1 MNAYLKNFRCRNIA
15 KGQQNPILSCPSEL
29 DLSKLQLIEQ
39 GFPFEILVYRLNH
52 TKCAESF
59 ALSSFFRY
67 FTNSQ
72 EKYLVMNENNIE
84 HPVESLTL
92 PAGRDLKAAI
102 QKARIEDAER
112 SDLAADLRAAE
123 FSRLEMLFKHLVP
136 VFSQLPKEADMFNHG
151 LVPGERPRIY
161 IDMVAFIEMSR
172 DRRTYRLLLDTLSG
186 RQLLGESDDTAIM
199 AEAITNYIGRR
210 IVERDKALA
219 SHLKFETVLGNRS
232 IEHST
237 STDEQLARSAPD
249 QKRQKRGNLAT
260 TFILGLLIG
269 AVVMLLY
276 FMLQSRGD
284 LPWPSPLD
292 LLEKL

>member
-1 MNAYLKNFRCRNIA
+1 MCPLK
-15 KGQQNPILSCPSEL
+15 
-29 DLSKLQLIEQ
+29 EQ
-39 GFPFEILVYRLNH
+39 RFPLEMLASRLNH
-52 TKCAESF
+52 SRYTETF

-67 FTNSQ
+67 FIKSQ
-72 EKYLVMNENNIE
+72 EYNLVMNENNIE
-84 HPVESLTL
+84 QPVESSKL
-92 PAGRDLKAAI
+92 PAGHDLKAAI

-123 FSRLEMLFKHLVP
+123 FSRLEMLYKLLVP

-172 DRRTYRLLLDTLSG
+172 DRRTYRFLLDTLSG
-186 RQLLGESDDTAIM
+186 RQLLGENDDAAVM

-219 SHLKFETVLGNRS
+219 SHLKFETVRGNRS

-237 STDEQLARSAPD
+237 STAEQITRVGSD
-249 QKRQKRGNLAT
+249 RKRQKSGNLAT

-269 AVVMLLY
+269 AVLMLIYL
-276 FMLQSRGD
+276 MLQAHGD

-292 LLEKL
+292 FLERL